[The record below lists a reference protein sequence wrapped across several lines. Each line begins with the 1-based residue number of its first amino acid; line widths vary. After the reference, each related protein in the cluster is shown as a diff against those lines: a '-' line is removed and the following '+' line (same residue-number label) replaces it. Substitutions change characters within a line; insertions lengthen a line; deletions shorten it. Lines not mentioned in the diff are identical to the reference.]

1 MRIWIL
7 SVVLWTIVGLAHS
20 STALLI
26 EDELTNDA
34 PTTSTEFAREGV
46 PTAEVGVFSL
56 VPDDVDY
63 VRVSGLRIGDVL
75 TAVTTPLDA
84 ALGLPDTV
92 LGLFD
97 ADLLSLRRCAWH
109 AALQALC

>member
-46 PTAEVGVFSL
+46 PTAEDKVIDGLTIALETSTTKSLAFSINELIRLSTETCFLAL
-56 VPDDVDY
+56 VSDIMKTHCEY
-63 VRVSGLRIGDVL
+63 ETRIGASID
-75 TAVTTPLDA
+75 
-84 ALGLPDTV
+84 
-92 LGLFD
+92 
-97 ADLLSLRRCAWH
+97 
-109 AALQALC
+109 